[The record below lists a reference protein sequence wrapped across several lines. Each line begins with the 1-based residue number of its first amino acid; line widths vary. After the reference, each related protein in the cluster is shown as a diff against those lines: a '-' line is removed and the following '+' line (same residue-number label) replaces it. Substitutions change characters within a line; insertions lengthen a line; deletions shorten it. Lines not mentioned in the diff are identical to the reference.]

1 MATKVKSNAEEYNLL
16 KTLKKNRE
24 ERLLLLRSAASIS
37 RSKPQRYTE
46 RPELARH
53 DYVNYIEKL
62 SRANQETDNINNS
75 KKGANV

>member
-16 KTLKKNRE
+16 KTLKTKIEKNVDFFF
-24 ERLLLLRSAASIS
+24 AASIA
-37 RSKPQRYTE
+37 RSKTQRYTE

-62 SRANQETDNINNS
+62 SRANQETDNINNG